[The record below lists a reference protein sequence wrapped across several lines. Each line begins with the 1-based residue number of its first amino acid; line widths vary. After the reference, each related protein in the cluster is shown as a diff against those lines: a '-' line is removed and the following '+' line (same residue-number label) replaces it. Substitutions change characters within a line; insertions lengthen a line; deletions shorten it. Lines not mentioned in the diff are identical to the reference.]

1 MKKIVLSVLIF
12 VFLLCLCSCD
22 SSETG
27 VIIENKRVVALAKES
42 SSYIPTIEYCEQNGY
57 SYVTYESIS
66 DAVNAVDNGKAEY
79 VVLETSEYNS
89 SNFATNELTVHEK
102 VEYDIGFCAVF
113 DDEKEDLYNEFNGA
127 IKALKNDGIL
137 EKVKKA
143 YYNNEFFDTPVSKD
157 YKGKIEILCS
167 PVFDER
173 VCYNIEGEL
182 TGVDVALCEAICRY
196 LGYSPQFIERDFDEL
211 FFELE
216 KGNGDVIF
224 SSVEYTEERNADYL
238 LTDFY
243 DTREFNVYKRK

>member
-1 MKKIVLSVLIF
+1 MKKIVLCFLIL
-12 VFLLCLCSCD
+12 VSLLWLCSCD
-22 SSETG
+22 SAESG
-27 VIIENKRVVALAKES
+27 VVIENKRVVALAKES

-79 VVLETSEYNS
+79 VVLEVSEYNS
-89 SNFATNELTVHEK
+89 SYFATNELTIHEK
-102 VEYDIGFCAVF
+102 VEYEIGFCAVF
-113 DDEKEDLYNEFNGA
+113 NIENEKLYNDFDNA
-127 IKALKNDGIL
+127 IKELKVNGTL

-143 YYNNEFFDTPVSKD
+143 YYNNEFIDTPASKD
-157 YKGKIEILCS
+157 YGGKIEILCS

-173 VCYNIEGEL
+173 VCYNSEGEL

-196 LGYSPQFIERDFDEL
+196 LGYSPQFVERDFDEL
-211 FFELE
+211 FSELE